1 MVTITLNG
9 QERVLMHKTIGFI
22 GGGNMARSLIGGLLQ
37 DGYDPSKI
45 RVCDPAPEQR
55 QRLKQAFDIQ
65 ISADAAN
72 MLPGCDCIVLAVK
85 PQVLHSAIEPIR
97 NQLAEIR
104 PLIISIAAGIRVNSI
119 RRWLASDNLAIV
131 RCMPNTPALIQAGAT
146 GLYANAAVTESQRDF
161 AESVLRAVGLTL
173 WLDDES
179 LIDAV
184 TAVSGSGPA
193 YIFLVIE
200 AMQNAAESLGFSPE
214 QSRLLCLQTVFGAA
228 KMALED
234 TEPVARLREQVTSK
248 GGTTEK
254 ALETLQ
260 QGGLIDLFKKAIS
273 AAHNR
278 AEELAAQLDRP

>member
-1 MVTITLNG
+1 
-9 QERVLMHKTIGFI
+9 MHKTIGFI

-37 DGYDPSKI
+37 DGYDPLKI
-45 RVCDPAPEQR
+45 RVCDPSPEQR
-55 QRLKQAFDIQ
+55 QRLNQTFDIQ
-65 ISADAAN
+65 ISADAAG
-72 MLPGCDCIVLAVK
+72 MLPGCDCVVLAVK
-85 PQVLHSAIEPIR
+85 PQVLRTAIEPVR
-97 NQLAEIR
+97 KQLAGLK
-104 PLIISIAAGIRVNSI
+104 PLIISIAAGIRVDSI
-119 RRWLASDNLAIV
+119 RRWLESDLAIV

-173 WLDDES
+173 WVEEES
-179 LIDAV
+179 RIDAV

-200 AMQNAAESLGFSPE
+200 AMQAAAESLGLTRE

-234 TEPVARLREQVTSK
+234 TEPVSRLREQVTSK

-254 ALETLQ
+254 ALEVLQ
-260 QGGLIDLFKKAIS
+260 QGGLVDLFRKAIG
-273 AAHNR
+273 AARER
-278 AEELAAQLDRP
+278 AEALAVQLDQD

>member
-1 MVTITLNG
+1 
-9 QERVLMHKTIGFI
+9 MHKTIGFI

-65 ISADAAN
+65 ISADAGD
-72 MLPGCDCIVLAVK
+72 MLPGCECVVLAVK
-85 PQVLHSAIEPIR
+85 PQVLHSAIEPIHK
-97 NQLAEIR
+97 QLAEIR
-104 PLIISIAAGIRVNSI
+104 PLIVSIAAGIRVDSI
-119 RRWLASDNLAIV
+119 RRWLKSDLAIV
-131 RCMPNTPALIQAGAT
+131 RCMPNTPALIQASAT
-146 GLYANAAVTESQRDF
+146 GLYANTSVTSTQRDF
-161 AESVLRAVGLTL
+161 AESVLRSVGLTL
-173 WLDDES
+173 WVDEES
-179 LIDAV
+179 QIDAV

-200 AMQNAAESLGFSPE
+200 AMQAAAESLGLSAE

-234 TEPVARLREQVTSK
+234 TEPVSKLREQVTSK

-254 ALETLQ
+254 ALEVLQ
-260 QGGLIDLFKKAIS
+260 QGGLIELFRKAITT
-273 AAHNR
+273 ARDR
-278 AEELAAQLDRP
+278 AETLASQFDQH

>member
-1 MVTITLNG
+1 
-9 QERVLMHKTIGFI
+9 MHKTIGFI

-37 DGYDPSKI
+37 DGYDPLKI
-45 RVCDPAPEQR
+45 RVCDPVPEQR

-85 PQVLHSAIEPIR
+85 PQVLRSAIEPIR
-97 NQLAEIR
+97 NQLAGLS
-104 PLIISIAAGIRVNSI
+104 PLVISIAAGIRVDSI
-119 RRWLASDNLAIV
+119 RRWLGSDLAIV

-173 WLDDES
+173 WVSEES
-179 LIDAV
+179 QIDAV

-200 AMQNAAESLGFSPE
+200 AMQAAAESLGLNRE

-234 TEPVARLREQVTSK
+234 TEPVSRLREQVTSK

-254 ALETLQ
+254 ALEVLQ
-260 QGGLIDLFKKAIS
+260 QGGLVDLFGKAIL
-273 AAHNR
+273 AARDR
-278 AEELAAQLDRP
+278 AEALAVQLDRH

>member
-1 MVTITLNG
+1 
-9 QERVLMHKTIGFI
+9 MHKTIGFI
-22 GGGNMARSLIGGLLQ
+22 GGGNMARSLVGGLLQ
-37 DGYDPSKI
+37 DGYDPLRI

-72 MLPGCDCIVLAVK
+72 MLPGCDCVVLAVK
-85 PQVLHSAIEPIR
+85 PQVLHSAIDPIR
-97 NQLAEIR
+97 TQLAELK
-104 PLIISIAAGIRVNSI
+104 PLIISIAAGIRVSSI
-119 RRWLASDNLAIV
+119 QRWLKSDLAIV

-173 WLDDES
+173 WVNEES
-179 LIDAV
+179 QIDAV

-200 AMQNAAESLGFSPE
+200 AMQTAAESLGLSPE

-234 TEPVARLREQVTSK
+234 AEPVSRLREQVTSK

-254 ALETLQ
+254 ALEVLQ
-260 QGGLIDLFKKAIS
+260 QGGLVDLFREAIT
-273 AAHNR
+273 AARER
-278 AEELAAQLDRP
+278 AEALAVQLDQY

>member
-1 MVTITLNG
+1 
-9 QERVLMHKTIGFI
+9 MHKTIGFI

-65 ISADAAN
+65 ISADSAN

-85 PQVLHSAIEPIR
+85 PQVLRSAVEPIS
-97 NQLAEIR
+97 NQLARLR
-104 PLIISIAAGIRVNSI
+104 PLVISIAAGIRVASI
-119 RRWLASDNLAIV
+119 QRWLASDLAIV

-146 GLYANAAVTESQRDF
+146 GLYANATVTESQRNF

-173 WLDDES
+173 WLDNES
-179 LIDAV
+179 QIDAV

-200 AMQNAAESLGFSPE
+200 AMQSAAESLGLSPE

-234 TEPVARLREQVTSK
+234 AEPVARLREQVTSK
-248 GGTTEK
+248 GGTTERG
-254 ALETLQ
+254 LEVLQ
-260 QGGLIDLFKKAIS
+260 QGGFVDLFRKAIS
-273 AAHNR
+273 AARDR
-278 AEELAAQLDRP
+278 AEALAVQLDQH

>member
-1 MVTITLNG
+1 
-9 QERVLMHKTIGFI
+9 MHKTIGFI

-37 DGYDPSKI
+37 DGYDPLKI
-45 RVCDPAPEQR
+45 RVCDPVPEQR
-55 QRLKQAFDIQ
+55 QRLKQAFDVQ
-65 ISADAAN
+65 ISSDAAN
-72 MLPGCDCIVLAVK
+72 MLPGCDCVVLAVK

-97 NQLAEIR
+97 KQLVGLN
-104 PLIISIAAGIRVNSI
+104 PLIISIAAGIHVDSI
-119 RRWLASDNLAIV
+119 RRWLGSDLAIV

-173 WLDDES
+173 WVKEES
-179 LIDAV
+179 QIDAV

-200 AMQNAAESLGFSPE
+200 AMQAAAESLGLNPE
-214 QSRLLCLQTVFGAA
+214 QSRLLCLQTAFGAA

-234 TEPVARLREQVTSK
+234 TEPVSRLREQVTSK

-254 ALETLQ
+254 ALEVLQ
-260 QGGLIDLFKKAIS
+260 QGGLVDLFRKAIT
-273 AAHNR
+273 AARER
-278 AEELAAQLDRP
+278 AETLAIQLDRH